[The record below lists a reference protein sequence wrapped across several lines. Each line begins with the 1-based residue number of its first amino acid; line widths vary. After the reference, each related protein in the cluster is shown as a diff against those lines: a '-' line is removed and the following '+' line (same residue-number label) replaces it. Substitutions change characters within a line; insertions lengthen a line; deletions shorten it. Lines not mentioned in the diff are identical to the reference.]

1 MGRADVYESDYLE
14 NAEVFADL
22 VNGVL
27 YQGKAVVKPQE
38 LEEQD
43 GELRSLFYD
52 DVKKAVRDKVKLW
65 RGTVL
70 AVLVVENQTK
80 VDYRMV
86 TRAMLSESMAYDKQW
101 KEFRVKNRAAKS
113 LMTEEMKNNITD
125 RGMLTEDEFISG
137 MRKKDRFIPVI
148 TIVVYFGKEKPW
160 DGAKTLYELLVLPC
174 GNFGELSTRSLCH
187 CCVVI
192 SQRCHRIASFFRLAL
207 TQISGTDFHRYFRN
221 AVLDVKGEE
230 ETILPFITN
239 YRLNLFD
246 YHEYDDFERFHSE
259 LQTVFEFLRYAGDK
273 ELMRER
279 LERHRERYAGLSGQA
294 KVLLTRL
301 TNIKKIPGVGEEAF
315 RRGDFS
321 MCKAFEDMREEG
333 RIEGEI
339 KGRAREIV
347 ETGFEFKFSREDIL
361 RRLQDKLHIT
371 EKEAQ
376 EYLDSA
382 VSDFERNKNSED
394 L

>member
-113 LMTEEMKNNITD
+113 LMTEEMKNDIAD

-160 DGAKTLYELLVLPC
+160 DGAKTLYEL
-174 GNFGELSTRSLCH
+174 
-187 CCVVI
+187 
-192 SQRCHRIASFFRLAL
+192 
-207 TQISGTDFHRYFRN
+207 
-221 AVLDVKGEE
+221 LDVKGEE

-382 VSDFERNKNSED
+382 ISDFERNKNSED